1 MIETTT
7 RMRRREEIIHAAV
20 IEFCENG
27 YDCTKMED
35 IAHRAG
41 IGKSTIYE
49 YFPSKIELLTATGDS
64 VLERILLDIKQML
77 LNDRPVRQALADYL
91 EYISSVMGTIGNNF
105 LNLVGDQEVTNVIHK
120 LCIRYVKTM
129 SSELEGVL
137 RIAQD
142 TGENSPDVN
151 IPIAVSLII
160 SIPSPPFVKLTK
172 HKFIHDSIDQL
183 LALLFSGLAPR

>member
-49 YFPSKIELLTATGDS
+49 YFPSKIELLTATGES

-91 EYISSVMGTIGNNF
+91 EYIDRKSV
-105 LNLVGDQEVTNVIHK
+105 V
-120 LCIRYVKTM
+120 
-129 SSELEGVL
+129 
-137 RIAQD
+137 
-142 TGENSPDVN
+142 
-151 IPIAVSLII
+151 
-160 SIPSPPFVKLTK
+160 
-172 HKFIHDSIDQL
+172 
-183 LALLFSGLAPR
+183 